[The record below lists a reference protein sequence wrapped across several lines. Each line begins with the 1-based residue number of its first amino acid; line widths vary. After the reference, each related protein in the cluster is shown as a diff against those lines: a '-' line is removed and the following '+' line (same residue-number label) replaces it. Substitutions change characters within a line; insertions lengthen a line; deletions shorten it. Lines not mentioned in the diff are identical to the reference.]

1 MRKLLTGFAAA
12 SALALLATA
21 AQAEC
26 FQGHVTAKAP
36 SEEKVAMNTTVVTP
50 ATTVEVEKAAAEAV
64 AAPACPEGAADCPP
78 ANNE

>member
-26 FQGHVTAKAP
+26 YHGHVTAKAP
-36 SEEKVAMNTTVVTP
+36 SEETVAMNTTVATP
-50 ATTVEVEKAAAEAV
+50 ATAVEVAKAAEA
-64 AAPACPEGAADCPP
+64 ATIPACPEGVADCTP
-78 ANNE
+78 ANDQ